1 MDLNKYHKKGLIGLE
16 NLGNT
21 CFLNSCMQIISN
33 MYELNDYLDS
43 KKYFQHIKTNIP
55 EYIIIN
61 EWNELRE
68 IMWSNNGIVS
78 PKKFVHNVQKIAK
91 EKNTNIFTGWAQNDL
106 PEFLQFFIEC
116 LHNSISRSV
125 SITINGVAENKMD
138 KLAFQCYEMLK
149 NSYSQEYSE
158 IMEMFYGITFSEL
171 VSLTTNERLSVVPES
186 FFILNLPIA
195 NNKVAATNLYECFD
209 LYIEP
214 DYLEGENAWYNDITK
229 TKEDVKK
236 RYSFWSFPSIVVIA
250 LKRFSP
256 DGQNKMNNSI
266 TFPLNDLDLS
276 KYVEGYNS
284 SSYVYDLFGVCN
296 HNGDVSGGHYTCFVK
311 NTQDKWNHFNDHIIE
326 KVEDPQ
332 MIISSSAYCL
342 FYRKKNNLL

>member
-1 MDLNKYHKKGLIGLE
+1 MDLKKYHKKGLIGLE

-43 KKYFQHIKTNIP
+43 KKYFQYIKTNIP

-78 PKKFVHNVQKIAK
+78 PKKFVHNIQKIAK
-91 EKNTNIFTGWAQNDL
+91 EKKRDIFTDWAQNDL
-106 PEFLQFFIEC
+106 PEFLQFFIES

-125 SITINGVAENKMD
+125 SISINGVAENQMD
-138 KLAFQCYEMLK
+138 KLAYRCYEMLK
-149 NSYSQEYSE
+149 NSYSKEYSE
-158 IMEMFYGITFSEL
+158 IMEMFYGISFSEL
-171 VSLTTNERLSVVPES
+171 VSINNNEQLSVVPES
-186 FFILNLPIA
+186 CFVLDVPIS
-195 NNKVAATNLYECFD
+195 NNGIVAENLYQCFD
-209 LYIEP
+209 LFIQPE
-214 DYLEGENAWYNDITK
+214 YLEGDNAWYNEK
-229 TKEDVKK
+229 TQKKEDVKK
-236 RYSFWSFPSIVVIA
+236 RMSFWSFPNIVVIT

-256 DGQNKMNNSI
+256 DGRKKMNNHI
-266 TFPLNDLDLS
+266 NFPLDNLNLS

-284 SSYVYDLFGVCN
+284 KSYVYDLFGVCN

-311 NTQDKWNHFNDHIIE
+311 NAENKWNHFNDHIIE
-326 KVEDPQ
+326 KVDDPK
-332 MIISSSAYCL
+332 MIVSSSAYCL